1 MTAAAGLPQRSQ
13 LEQAVHAAV
22 AQRQRFAAWPE
33 ELKQAYFDDQEADAS
48 QDLRHQ
54 QAIGLAITLLSSAL
68 DWVAIPHMAGTGL
81 ILRLAMIVPVALL
94 VIALAPRM
102 KLWHLKLATTYTLVA
117 FAAVVMHLASYGDP
131 ATATRYTMATSFL
144 LGMGVLLL
152 PYRDFELAMF
162 AGLFTAVTIIAGLWP
177 NPIPSFL
184 IIEHV
189 VLTALVAG
197 GTLVIALRTG
207 ELRRSAFLFGL
218 RDGFAQAE
226 LEQNVRILRELSES
240 DVLTGL
246 PNRRAFRSTFDSR
259 FVNGRRGP
267 DEAVTVM
274 MIDLDHFKSFN
285 DRHGHQAGDRALR
298 AVGRCLEQCFGGSRG
313 AIARFG
319 GEEFIAA
326 FTSTSIHE
334 AERIGEQVRAAISA
348 LQVKVRRNASVPLS
362 ASIGI
367 ASTGPGAVVDLGEL
381 TARADRALYRAKR
394 EGRNRVVVS
403 ERIELRV
410 DRLAG

>member
-1 MTAAAGLPQRSQ
+1 MAGPHQRSE

-22 AQRQRFAAWPE
+22 EQRQRFSAWPAV
-33 ELKQAYFDDQEADAS
+33 LRQAYHDEQEDGAR
-48 QDLRHQ
+48 QELRHQ
-54 QAIGLAITLLSSAL
+54 QAIGLGVTLLSSGL
-68 DWVAIPHMAGTGL
+68 DWVAIPHMASQGL
-81 ILRLAMIVPVALL
+81 VLRLALIVPFALM
-94 VIALAPRM
+94 VIVLAPRM

-117 FAAVVMHLASYGDP
+117 FAGLVMFLASHGDP

-184 IIEHV
+184 IIEHI

-207 ELRRSAFLFGL
+207 ELRRRAFLFGL
-218 RDGFAQAE
+218 RDSFAQAE

-259 FVNGRRGP
+259 FMHDRRGP

-298 AVGRCLEQCFGGSRG
+298 AVGLCLEECFSGSRG

-334 AERIGEQVRAAISA
+334 AERTGEQVRAAIGA
-348 LQVKVRRNASVPLS
+348 LQVTVRHNASVPLS

-410 DRLAG
+410 DRLAS